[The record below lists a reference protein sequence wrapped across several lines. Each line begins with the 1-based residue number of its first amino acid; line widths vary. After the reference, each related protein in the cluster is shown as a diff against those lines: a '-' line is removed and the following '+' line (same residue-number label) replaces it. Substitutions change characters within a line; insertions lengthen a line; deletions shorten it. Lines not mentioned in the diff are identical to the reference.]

1 MLIRR
6 LWLVLIAGYCPC
18 VSMHSLAV
26 EPSGLFRIQV
36 VDQENGWPVP
46 AVELRTTHHVR
57 LMSDNAGVIAFDLP
71 ELMNRSTW
79 LSVEGEGYTV
89 EPDGFGFRGVRV
101 MPKAGEQQTIN

>member
-6 LWLVLIAGYCPC
+6 LWLVLIAGYLPC
-18 VSMHSLAV
+18 ASMYLLAA

-36 VDQENGWPVP
+36 VDQENDWPVP

-89 EPDGFGFRGVRV
+89 DPMVSDFAACGFC
-101 MPKAGEQQTIN
+101 PKPVNNNR